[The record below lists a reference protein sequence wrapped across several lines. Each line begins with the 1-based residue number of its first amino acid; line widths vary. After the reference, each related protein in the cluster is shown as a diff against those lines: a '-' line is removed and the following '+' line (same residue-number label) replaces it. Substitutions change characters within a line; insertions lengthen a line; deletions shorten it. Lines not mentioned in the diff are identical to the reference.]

1 MGTDRP
7 PTRCRPPARYTP
19 PAVGLLNTPVQ
30 VRNITN
36 AEAFVQACMNRAWVI
51 QPHNQDERDDILAEG
66 LVILLELSA
75 RFEEHRPGYEQPG
88 SFSLYASK
96 YLPLRMADAW
106 AKMRREHRY
115 AKDSEGRRIV
125 EFGEAP
131 LSINMEFEYENTDDE
146 LSTTRGEADRA
157 LRITDPDPAT
167 PVASGWSPPARV
179 HDAMIQAFPTLT
191 ERETAR
197 GVLSTMDDG
206 YTVAETALLLGMR
219 RKDVDHVRAC
229 VASALVGLEGEPRW
243 VKRRDVIASYA
254 LAVPVEQAA

>member
-1 MGTDRP
+1 M
-7 PTRCRPPARYTP
+7 A
-19 PAVGLLNTPVQ
+19 LLPHHVQ
-30 VRNITN
+30 VRNIHN
-36 AEAFVQACMNRAWVI
+36 AEAFVQAAMNRAWVI
-51 QPHNQDERDDILAEG
+51 QPANQDERDDILSEG

-75 RFEEHRPGYEQPG
+75 RFEEHRPGYEKPG

-96 YLPLRMADAW
+96 YLPLRMVDAW

-115 AKDSEGRRIV
+115 AKDSEGRRVV

-131 LSINMEFEYENTDDE
+131 LSIDMEFEFDNTDDE
-146 LSTTRGEADRA
+146 LSTTKAGQADRA
-157 LRITDPDPAT
+157 LRVHDPAPRT
-167 PVASGWSPPARV
+167 PVATGWSPPARV
-179 HDAMIQAFPTLT
+179 HDAMIQAFTTLT
-191 ERETAR
+191 EREVAR
-197 GVLSTMDDG
+197 GVLSTMDEG

-254 LAVPVEQAA
+254 LAVPQEKAA